1 MMKLAQHAKL
11 LLAAAVLLSA
21 LPAGARTQRR
31 SAPAAGPRAQDDIE
45 RKVDALVA
53 RMTLEEKLGQLQQLG
68 GDVAGHA
75 NADLYEL
82 ARAGRLGST
91 LGVRG
96 ARNTNDLQRA
106 AVEGSRLK
114 IPLIFGFDVI
124 HGYRTIFPIPL
135 GEAASF
141 DPASAERSAA
151 VAAAEARASGVHWT
165 FAPMV
170 DIARDARW
178 GRISEGA
185 GEDPYLGAAFA
196 RARVR
201 GFQGADYSAPDRVVA
216 CAKHFVAYGA
226 AEAGRDYNTVDMSEQ
241 RLREVYLPP
250 FKAAAEAGVGTLMS
264 AFNDL
269 NGVPSSGNP
278 FTLTKILRGEWHFNG
293 FVVSDY
299 TSVQEMIAHG
309 YAADGADAARLGL
322 TAGVDMEMVSRLY
335 NQNGAE
341 LLRRGKITSAQIDEA
356 VRRILRVK
364 LRAGLFEHPYVEEA
378 REASV
383 ILSQEN
389 QRAAREVAAR
399 SLVLLKNEREIL
411 PFDKN
416 IRSIAVVGPLADDP
430 RATIGPWSG
439 DGQPQNTVTLLAGIK
454 AKVSQQT
461 RVLYAKGVAI
471 EGKGVTGNYDAP
483 PPVASAAGGTNV
495 ASAADIE
502 AARLATTPTAGDS
515 LAEAVRA
522 ASAADAVVVA
532 VGETAEMSGEAA
544 SRSTLD
550 LPGRQ
555 LDLIRA
561 VQQTGKPYAV
571 VLMNGHPLTL
581 NWVAENSPAI
591 LETWFAGTQGG
602 NAIADVLFG
611 DVNPGGHL
619 PVTFPRAVGQEPLY
633 YNHTSTGRPPSN
645 EKYTSKYLDVPVTPL
660 YPFGHGLSYTT
671 FRFSNLRLSAPRI
684 PATGSVQVSVD
695 VENTGRRA
703 GDEVVQLYIRD
714 VAASRVRPV
723 KELKGFE
730 RVTLRPGEHRTVSF
744 TLAPEQLGFYNQD
757 MRVVVEPGAFKVMAG
772 TSSEDPQMLEATFEV
787 TAK

>member
-1 MMKLAQHAKL
+1 MKLLHHAKL
-11 LLAAAVLLSA
+11 LLAAAIVLSSLQ
-21 LPAGARTQRR
+21 AGAQTQRR
-31 SAPAAGPRAQDDIE
+31 RAPAARPNVQGDIE

-68 GDVAGHA
+68 GDVNGHA
-75 NADLYEL
+75 NPDLYDL
-82 ARAGRLGST
+82 ARRGVLGST

-106 AVEGSRLK
+106 AMEGSRLH

-124 HGYRTIFPIPL
+124 HGYRTVFPIPL

-141 DPASAERSAA
+141 DPASAERSAY
-151 VAAAEARASGVHWT
+151 VAAAEARASGVQWT

-178 GRISEGA
+178 GRIAEGS
-185 GEDPYLGAAFA
+185 GEDTYLGSAFA

-201 GFQGADYSAPDRVVA
+201 GFQGSDYSAQDRVVA

-226 AEAGRDYNTVDMSEQ
+226 AEAGREYNTTDMSEQ

-250 FKAAAEAGVGTLMS
+250 FKAAVDAGVGTLMS
-264 AFNDL
+264 AFNDV

-278 FTLTKILRGEWHFNG
+278 FTLTKILRGEWKFDG

-309 YAADGADAARLGL
+309 YAADGADAARLAL

-341 LLRRGKITSAQIDEA
+341 LLRQHKMTLAEVDEA
-356 VRRILRVK
+356 VRRILRIK
-364 LRAGLFEHPYVEEA
+364 FRAGLFEHPYVDES

-383 ILSQEN
+383 ILSAEN

-399 SLVLLKNEREIL
+399 SLVLLKNDGETL
-411 PFDKN
+411 PLSKSV
-416 IRSIAVVGPLADDP
+416 RRIAVVGPLADDP

-439 DGQPQNTVTLLAGIK
+439 DGQPQNTVTLLQGIK
-454 AKVSQQT
+454 AKVSPQT

-495 ASAADIE
+495 ASAEGTE
-502 AARLATTPTAGDS
+502 AARLATTPTGANS
-515 LAEAVRA
+515 IAEAVKVARE
-522 ASAADAVVVA
+522 SDVVVVA

-555 LDLIRA
+555 LELVQAI
-561 VQQTGKPYAV
+561 QQTGKPYVV
-571 VLMNGHPLTL
+571 VLMNGHPLSI
-581 NWVAENSPAI
+581 NWLAENSPAI
-591 LETWFAGTQGG
+591 LETWFTGTQGG

-619 PVTFPRAVGQEPLY
+619 PVTFPRAAGQEPLY
-633 YNHTSTGRPPSN
+633 YNHPSTGRPPTN

-660 YPFGHGLSYTT
+660 FPFGYGLSYTT
-671 FRFSNLRLSAPRI
+671 FKLSNIRLSDTRI
-684 PATGSVQVSVD
+684 SPTGRVQVNVD

-703 GDEVVQLYIRD
+703 GDAVIQLYIRD

-730 RVTLRPGEHRTVSF
+730 RVTLQPGELRIVSF
-744 TLAPEQLGFYNQD
+744 NLTREELGFYNRDVQYA
-757 MRVVVEPGAFKVMAG
+757 VEPGAFKVMVG
-772 TSSEDPQMLEATFEV
+772 TSSEDPQMLETGFEV
-787 TAK
+787 TAR

>member
-1 MMKLAQHAKL
+1 MKLLHHAKL
-11 LLAAAVLLSA
+11 LLAAAIVLSSLQ
-21 LPAGARTQRR
+21 AGAQTQRR
-31 SAPAAGPRAQDDIE
+31 RAPAARPNAQGDIE
-45 RKVDALVA
+45 RKIDALIA

-68 GDVAGHA
+68 GDVNGHA
-75 NADLYEL
+75 NPDLYEL
-82 ARAGRLGST
+82 AKRGVLGST

-96 ARNTNDLQRA
+96 AHNTNDLQRA
-106 AVEGSRLK
+106 AVEGSRLH

-124 HGYRTIFPIPL
+124 HGYRTVFPIPL

-141 DPASAERSAA
+141 DPASAERSAY

-178 GRISEGA
+178 GRIAEGS
-185 GEDPYLGAAFA
+185 GEDTYLGSAFA

-201 GFQGADYSAPDRVVA
+201 GFQGSDYSAQDRVVA

-226 AEAGRDYNTVDMSEQ
+226 AEAGREYNTTDMSEQ

-250 FKAAAEAGVGTLMS
+250 FKAAVDAGVGTLMS
-264 AFNDL
+264 AFNDV

-278 FTLTKILRGEWHFNG
+278 FTLTKILRGEWKFDG

-309 YAADGADAARLGL
+309 YAADGADAARLAL

-341 LLRRGKITSAQIDEA
+341 LLRQHKITLAEVDEA
-356 VRRILRVK
+356 VRRILRIK
-364 LRAGLFEHPYVEEA
+364 FRAGLFEHPYVDES

-383 ILSQEN
+383 ILSAEN

-399 SLVLLKNEREIL
+399 SLVLLKNDGETL
-411 PFDKN
+411 PLSKSV
-416 IRSIAVVGPLADDP
+416 RRIAVVGPLADDP

-439 DGQPQNTVTLLAGIK
+439 DGQPQNTVTLLQGIK
-454 AKVSQQT
+454 AKVSPQT
-461 RVLYAKGVAI
+461 RVLYAKGVTI

-495 ASAADIE
+495 ASAEGTE
-502 AARLATTPTAGDS
+502 AARLATTPTGANS
-515 LAEAVRA
+515 IAEAVKVARE
-522 ASAADAVVVA
+522 SDVVVVA

-555 LDLIRA
+555 LELVQAI
-561 VQQTGKPYAV
+561 QQTGKPYVV
-571 VLMNGHPLTL
+571 VLMNGHPLSI
-581 NWVAENSPAI
+581 NWLAENSPAI
-591 LETWFAGTQGG
+591 LETWFTGTQGG

-619 PVTFPRAVGQEPLY
+619 PVTFPRAAGQEPLY
-633 YNHTSTGRPPSN
+633 YNHPSTGRPPTN

-660 YPFGHGLSYTT
+660 FPFGYGLSYTT
-671 FRFSNLRLSAPRI
+671 FKLSNIRLSDTRI
-684 PATGSVQVSVD
+684 SPTGRVQVNVD

-703 GDEVVQLYIRD
+703 GDAVIQLYIRD

-730 RVTLRPGEHRTVSF
+730 RVTLQPGELRIVSF
-744 TLAPEQLGFYNQD
+744 NLTREELGFYNRDVQYA
-757 MRVVVEPGAFKVMAG
+757 VEPGAFKVMVG
-772 TSSEDPQMLEATFEV
+772 TSSEDPQMLETGFEV
-787 TAK
+787 TAR